1 MAAAKAVI
9 ASGVSSRMQPWMA
22 LFTILSY
29 VIGVYGIS
37 DDRALVL
44 YGMILAALGFVM
56 VNTNKHN
63 EAIKSTVIPW
73 LIEQILTTLGK
84 YLKPPDPPEE
94 GEPIISEVTEQSKE
108 ELAQELK
115 AQIAALEAV
124 VIETVE

>member
-1 MAAAKAVI
+1 MAAPVKAAI
-9 ASGVSSRMQPWMA
+9 ATGVSSRMQPWMA

-84 YLKPPDPPEE
+84 YLAPPAPPVE
-94 GEPIISEVTEQSKE
+94 GEPIFDEVDDKE
-108 ELAQELK
+108 AVLAELK
-115 AQIAALEAV
+115 EQIAALELAAV
-124 VIETVE
+124 AIEE